1 MAREAEK
8 AASEQR
14 MGDIYQITKKL
25 CGQKINACMSVRD
38 KQGTLIT
45 SENEQEKRWKE
56 HFEEV
61 LNRPDPNS
69 TADIPEAETD

>member
-1 MAREAEK
+1 
-8 AASEQR
+8 
-14 MGDIYQITKKL
+14 
-25 CGQKINACMSVRD
+25 MSVRD

-61 LNRPDPNS
+61 LNHPDPNS